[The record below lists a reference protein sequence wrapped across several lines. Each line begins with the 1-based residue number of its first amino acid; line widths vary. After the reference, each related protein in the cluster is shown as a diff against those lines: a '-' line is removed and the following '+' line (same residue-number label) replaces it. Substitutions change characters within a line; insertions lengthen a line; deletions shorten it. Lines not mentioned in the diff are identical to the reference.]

1 MKKENYITI
10 LDYLKTK
17 LIDHSIEKIFSNII
31 NENSSVALLNNWNS
45 NGENYNDV
53 DDPIYGIRNV
63 LYELDM
69 LIGVEENDEDTVN
82 YFRSYKKAR
91 KKNLYHIDEI
101 SSVKKELK
109 KILLKLNNDDFFK
122 EIFQI
127 KALRLN
133 SLFENVQNLTKEDLK
148 NSPIVSKEAEKYQ
161 LSNLENWIDS
171 DFLIFESKD
180 IFRNIIKDSF
190 PFSLK
195 NTSVLPEKYK
205 YNSRL
210 YNLEGNLFYKKSQE
224 LADKIRDEIKSPKN
238 LDIVES
244 IGIIKKLSKHIIG
257 YQYNSFDLQDYLF
270 KNYLKLHLINQN
282 VDILYETIEKYYH
295 RKDKA
300 KYNQIIAELKVREGS
315 TDEKPLTD
323 LIEYAKKQKNYKA
336 ACLYLEINDFL
347 SKNLKKSLATSIVKD
362 AVKDGVSFQDL
373 DAEQLLIYPLILELF
388 NKEEYENKKN
398 ILREQFA
405 NGNGFEV
412 PSLEVKTI
420 TISYEKFI
428 YMFQKDYREQSFKNA
443 LGFAFDSQFGFH
455 IDYKNNQVRITLE
468 YEGVLKMNNNELLFD
483 SIDLIEIMLNKQ
495 DGKKFFHQM
504 KLKSKL
510 NMSHKDEIDRGS
522 RRKI

>member
-69 LIGVEENDEDTVN
+69 LIGVEENDEDN

-210 YNLEGNLFYKKSQE
+210 YNLEGNLFY
-224 LADKIRDEIKSPKN
+224 
-238 LDIVES
+238 
-244 IGIIKKLSKHIIG
+244 
-257 YQYNSFDLQDYLF
+257 
-270 KNYLKLHLINQN
+270 
-282 VDILYETIEKYYH
+282 
-295 RKDKA
+295 
-300 KYNQIIAELKVREGS
+300 
-315 TDEKPLTD
+315 
-323 LIEYAKKQKNYKA
+323 
-336 ACLYLEINDFL
+336 
-347 SKNLKKSLATSIVKD
+347 
-362 AVKDGVSFQDL
+362 
-373 DAEQLLIYPLILELF
+373 
-388 NKEEYENKKN
+388 
-398 ILREQFA
+398 
-405 NGNGFEV
+405 
-412 PSLEVKTI
+412 
-420 TISYEKFI
+420 
-428 YMFQKDYREQSFKNA
+428 
-443 LGFAFDSQFGFH
+443 
-455 IDYKNNQVRITLE
+455 
-468 YEGVLKMNNNELLFD
+468 
-483 SIDLIEIMLNKQ
+483 
-495 DGKKFFHQM
+495 
-504 KLKSKL
+504 
-510 NMSHKDEIDRGS
+510 
-522 RRKI
+522 